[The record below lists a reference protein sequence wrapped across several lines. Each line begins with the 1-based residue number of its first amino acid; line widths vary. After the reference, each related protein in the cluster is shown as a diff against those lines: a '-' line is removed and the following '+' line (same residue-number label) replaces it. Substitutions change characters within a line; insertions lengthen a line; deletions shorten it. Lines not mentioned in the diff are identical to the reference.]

1 MKRIFNTEFEISLK
15 ILLLLSTISPEIM
28 TTERIVYYDFIA
40 SYGFSFS
47 VYNINLN
54 GDNSYRFE
62 EIGARR
68 TRCIQAIKSL
78 VLDGLI
84 SVKRSRE
91 GFKYSINENGANVV
105 KALSSE
111 YAKQYRAAVKGTHDK
126 YCMFSDAELI
136 KEINQ
141 KALQLIRGEQNVF

>member
-1 MKRIFNTEFEISLK
+1 M
-15 ILLLLSTISPEIM
+15 SPEIM
-28 TTERIVYYDFIA
+28 TSERIVYYDFIA

-47 VYNINLN
+47 VYYIYLN

-62 EIGARR
+62 EKGARR

-105 KALSSE
+105 EALSSE
-111 YAKQYRAAVKGTHDK
+111 YAKQSRAAAPGPPAP
-126 YCMFSDAELI
+126 YCTPPDVE
-136 KEINQ
+136 
-141 KALQLIRGEQNVF
+141 

>member
-54 GDNSYRFE
+54 GDN
-62 EIGARR
+62 IGARR

-105 KALSSE
+105 EALSSE